1 MKRLTKKITMVSV
14 VLLSAGMAFAAVSED
29 EAINTA
35 LSDAGVEI
43 SEATAL
49 RSHKDRDDGRA
60 YYDIE
65 FRSDEGKW
73 EYEIDAES
81 GRIVGFD
88 FEESRN
94 RAPASVGVD
103 RAEAERIA
111 LSDAGFD
118 RDEVSRFRM
127 ESDRDDGIAIY
138 EISFVA
144 DNIEYD
150 YDINAD
156 DGTIIKASW
165 EKKGRISGDREARLA
180 ESEAE
185 AIAYDVLG
193 EDAERLSVWE
203 DWDDGRYWYEAEAT
217 IGDYRYE
224 ADITGSGEVVSVSR
238 ELRAFWR

>member
-1 MKRLTKKITMVSV
+1 MRPMIKRTIIAAAIA
-14 VLLSAGMAFAAVSED
+14 LSAGMAFAAVTED
-29 EAINTA
+29 EAVAIA
-35 LSDAGVEI
+35 LSDAGVQREDT
-43 SEATAL
+43 SWL
-49 RSHKDRDDGRA
+49 NSHRDRDDGRI
-60 YYDIE
+60 YYDVE
-65 FRSDEGKW
+65 FRSDDGKW

-103 RAEAERIA
+103 RAGAERIA

-165 EKKGRISGDREARLA
+165 EKKGRISGDREARLT

-193 EDAERLSVWE
+193 EEAERLSVWE
-203 DWDDGRYWYEAEAT
+203 DWDDGRYWYEAEAMV
-217 IGDYRYE
+217 GDYRYE